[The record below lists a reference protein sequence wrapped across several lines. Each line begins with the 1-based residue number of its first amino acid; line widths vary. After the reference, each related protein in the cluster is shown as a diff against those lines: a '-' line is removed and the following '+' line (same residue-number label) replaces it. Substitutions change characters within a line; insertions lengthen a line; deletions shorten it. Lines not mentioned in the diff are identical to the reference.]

1 MKRANGTG
9 NIVKLPGNRRK
20 PWAVRVSYWEVEDGA
35 RKRKR
40 KVIGTFKTR
49 REAQN
54 KINELVLA
62 KDDFIVQ
69 KARKPL
75 VFKDYLDEALD
86 RIEKTFKTNTYITYL
101 RSCKRLERFYDMPIQ
116 SITGEML
123 QEWIDEQSEANLSI
137 SAVGSSFT
145 MVRKAVKV
153 AIRRGVLQHDPTAG
167 VEMGLRRFKKAKE
180 KTAFSHAEIE
190 ALWSDPSEIAKTA
203 LMLIYTGMRINEFL
217 AITPDDYTDGVLTV
231 RDSKTSA
238 GQRVIPVAE
247 CIRPLVEER
256 LKTGKLV
263 RVGYAQV
270 WHDLKQYGH
279 GVHET
284 RHTFATLLDETYL
297 PNGHK
302 VDLTV
307 AKVLLGHKVSDITK
321 GTYTHESFA
330 RLTEAVNS
338 IPTSWSGHTGGQQ
351 TL

>member
-20 PWAVRVSYWEVEDGA
+20 PWAVRVSYWEMEDGA

-40 KVIGTFKTR
+40 KVIGTFRTR
-49 REAQN
+49 REAQS

-86 RIEKTFKTNTYITYL
+86 RIEKTFKNNTYLTY
-101 RSCKRLERFYDMPIQ
+101 SKACKRLEKFYAMPIQ

-123 QEWIDEQSEANLSI
+123 QEWVDEMAEESLSV
-137 SAVGSSFT
+137 SAVGCSFT

-153 AIRRGVLQHDPTAG
+153 AIRRGALQHDPTVG
-167 VEMGLRRFKKAKE
+167 VEMGLRRFKKPKE
-180 KTAFSHAEIE
+180 KTAYSHAEIMS
-190 ALWSDPSEIAKTA
+190 LWHDPSEIAKTA
-203 LMLIYTGMRINEFL
+203 LMLIYTGMRSNEFL
-217 AITPDDYTDGVLTV
+217 AITPEDYKDGVITV

-238 GQRVIPVAE
+238 GQRVIPVAD
-247 CIRPLVEER
+247 CIRPIVEER
-256 LKTGKLV
+256 LKSGRLYHA
-263 RVGYAQV
+263 GYFNLREQ
-270 WHDLKQYGH
+270 LRPFGH

-307 AKVLLGHKVSDITK
+307 AKVLMGHKVSDITK

-330 RLTEAVNS
+330 RLVEAVNS
-338 IPTSWSGHTGGQQ
+338 IPTSWVGIQVGNKQ
-351 TL
+351 